1 MKKYRH
7 YQNRISGVII
17 FLIFFLGISV
27 VIYSDS
33 REQTLEEQRKV
44 SYGAWHAA
52 VYHVGEK
59 ENTLKENAMVKTA
72 ATLTLAGTAADN
84 SGMILGGIGAADA
97 TFLSMG
103 NITLLDGRM
112 PEKENEIAIEASR
125 LIDMGL
131 SYELGQ
137 QIPLSV
143 QTADDPS
150 SVIQQNFTL
159 TGVVKNYTNYWKT
172 NGNTLVSFFI
182 TPEKCRQITCDRP
195 GDIHLFLVFKSAFAK
210 NADSLKPLCS
220 GKNSFVKNDFVYLMY
235 SDKESN
241 ANNPALPLIVLLLT
255 GCTAITFLI
264 ISDLTKQRDTFVIMR
279 VLGAEKTQILKLYIL
294 RNLPVLAVS
303 AIAGVFSGI
312 VFPLFLFWF
321 LEKQEQSQICFTFSV
336 PHVLGVI
343 FIFIIGIFCS
353 AAFGF
358 IRLFQIPLRGKS
370 AQQAAVKNIPR
381 HRKSLNEKN
390 LFSVLDSL
398 QRKKQLLSIFFI
410 FTSASFVLLS
420 FYYTWEKYQ
429 DYKEYCTNYPDDY
442 SFGTMLTYYL
452 PRDVMSEETL
462 QELPYIYGVSDIKTV
477 AVSDYSAIT
486 FSGSA
491 DRQYLSFVREKM
503 SDITGD
509 AYSRFTTEVG
519 GVLTGISDN
528 LLPVYLRQ
536 ADLVSDSVSKNGLE
550 NDEVL
555 LYLPDYL
562 ETGSDFA
569 EYNGTRIQSGGTLYE
584 ERKIQPGD
592 HITFSGASG
601 TVRLRIAG
609 IIHQLPKSF
618 PASLNP
624 LKPFSLL
631 CSKDTYTGIQGNY
644 EPCYL
649 LIQADNSAVAYQTDV
664 ELSKLN
670 TDLYFNNFRLE
681 KETNLQSLTLQWVLA
696 LILCISGFLVT
707 TLIRLGICISAR
719 QAEESRYK
727 TLWQLGMDRQ
737 SITRYLLLSG
747 FRENVIGITL
757 SLLALF
763 LVRCVKEWFVLTNIV
778 EDSSGGTLLLM
789 KESLQNAVLYTDWGT
804 VLFINLILLAV
815 HFSVTTVCNS
825 GLIQQKRRKNIR
837 LF

>member
-1 MKKYRH
+1 
-7 YQNRISGVII
+7 
-17 FLIFFLGISV
+17 
-27 VIYSDS
+27 
-33 REQTLEEQRKV
+33 
-44 SYGAWHAA
+44 
-52 VYHVGEK
+52 
-59 ENTLKENAMVKTA
+59 
-72 ATLTLAGTAADN
+72 
-84 SGMILGGIGAADA
+84 
-97 TFLSMG
+97 
-103 NITLLDGRM
+103 
-112 PEKENEIAIEASR
+112 
-125 LIDMGL
+125 
-131 SYELGQ
+131 
-137 QIPLSV
+137 
-143 QTADDPS
+143 
-150 SVIQQNFTL
+150 
-159 TGVVKNYTNYWKT
+159 
-172 NGNTLVSFFI
+172 
-182 TPEKCRQITCDRP
+182 
-195 GDIHLFLVFKSAFAK
+195 
-210 NADSLKPLCS
+210 
-220 GKNSFVKNDFVYLMY
+220 
-235 SDKESN
+235 
-241 ANNPALPLIVLLLT
+241 
-255 GCTAITFLI
+255 
-264 ISDLTKQRDTFVIMR
+264 
-279 VLGAEKTQILKLYIL
+279 
-294 RNLPVLAVS
+294 
-303 AIAGVFSGI
+303 
-312 VFPLFLFWF
+312 
-321 LEKQEQSQICFTFSV
+321 
-336 PHVLGVI
+336 
-343 FIFIIGIFCS
+343 
-353 AAFGF
+353 
-358 IRLFQIPLRGKS
+358 
-370 AQQAAVKNIPR
+370 
-381 HRKSLNEKN
+381 
-390 LFSVLDSL
+390 
-398 QRKKQLLSIFFI
+398 
-410 FTSASFVLLS
+410 
-420 FYYTWEKYQ
+420 
-429 DYKEYCTNYPDDY
+429 
-442 SFGTMLTYYL
+442 
-452 PRDVMSEETL
+452 
-462 QELPYIYGVSDIKTV
+462 
-477 AVSDYSAIT
+477 
-486 FSGSA
+486 
-491 DRQYLSFVREKM
+491 M

-509 AYSRFTTEVG
+509 AYSRFTTKVG

-569 EYNGTRIQSGGTLYE
+569 EYNGTRVQSGGTLYE

-707 TLIRLGICISAR
+707 TLIRLGIYISAR